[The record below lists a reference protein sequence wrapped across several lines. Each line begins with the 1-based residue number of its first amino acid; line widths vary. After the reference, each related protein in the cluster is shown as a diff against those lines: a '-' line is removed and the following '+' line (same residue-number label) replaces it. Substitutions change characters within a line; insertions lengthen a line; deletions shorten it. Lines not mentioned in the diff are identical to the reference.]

1 MNPNYTT
8 EMITAFLTG
17 EKEQHLTEQFWQDVG
32 KNEKLRTEVLA
43 LQFFQY
49 IEYQDTY
56 LVYLKKVQD
65 FDIDLKI
72 NTRQKTP

>member
-8 EMITAFLTG
+8 EMIIAFLAG

-43 LQFFQY
+43 LQFFQC
-49 IEYQDTY
+49 IEY
-56 LVYLKKVQD
+56 
-65 FDIDLKI
+65 
-72 NTRQKTP
+72 